1 MNALMAFLTSASGM
15 PGRSI
20 LPAPYLPYEWARW
33 AYVAVLILGPAL
45 ICLHAWMVI
54 YHRRHHMP
62 PPFMLRFW
70 LWRHSTKP
78 GKRMIGA
85 GRHRV

>member
-1 MNALMAFLTSASGM
+1 MLMAFLTSVSGT

-20 LPAPYLPYEWARW
+20 LPSIYFPYEWARW
-33 AYVAVLILGPAL
+33 AYVAFLFIGPAL
-45 ICLHAWMVI
+45 VGLHAWMVI
-54 YHRRHHMP
+54 YHRRHLMP

-70 LWRHSTKP
+70 QWRHGAKP